1 MISNGGEK
9 EGETKFKRWEHSETL
24 ATQPKS
30 EGCKAK
36 SEGQRWNYL
45 PVKKL
50 WPLLR
55 RITSK
60 HHNDFNCLTC
70 LHSFATEK
78 PWIT

>member
-9 EGETKFKRWEHSETL
+9 QGETKFKRPEHSETL

-30 EGCKAK
+30 EGRKAK

-50 WPLLR
+50 
-55 RITSK
+55 
-60 HHNDFNCLTC
+60 
-70 LHSFATEK
+70 
-78 PWIT
+78 